1 MNIYEKAVSGLALA
15 GHDASVIQQS
25 AEDIGVWIEEVWSH
39 DLQDTRAFRIHDEE
53 ITWWAFYYDEQQN
66 EKQ

>member
-1 MNIYEKAVSGLALA
+1 MNIYEKAVAGLALA

-25 AEDIGVWIEEVWSH
+25 AEDIGVWLDNVWND
-39 DLQDTRAFRIHDEE
+39 DLQHAFSFRIHDEE

>member
-1 MNIYEKAVSGLALA
+1 MNIYEKAVAGLALA
-15 GHDASVIQQS
+15 GHEANVIQQS
-25 AEDIGVWIEEVWSH
+25 ATDIGVWIEVWNN
-39 DLQDTRAFRIHDEE
+39 DLLDTRAFRIHDEE